1 MTKVIKHMPGVSYED
16 KHFHTF
22 KDVELTLGEGV
33 GGFPD
38 FGVATCDVCGNVL
51 IVWEDGK
58 GNQVVRVA
66 SSAEK
71 ALFWK
76 IKEMRI
82 LDDKR
87 NSIG

>member
-1 MTKVIKHMPGVSYED
+1 MPGASREP

-22 KDVELTLGEGV
+22 SDMEITLGEGV
-33 GGFPD
+33 GGFPLL
-38 FGVATCDVCGNVL
+38 GVTTCKVCGNVL
-51 IVWEDGK
+51 IIQEDGK
-58 GNQVVRVA
+58 GRQVVRVA

-71 ALFWK
+71 ALTWK

-87 NSIG
+87 NFTG